1 MKNIFIIL
9 FFVSFLLSDQEE
21 KISYSVKYNGIKAG
35 EATLEKKLFNDNINL
50 IFNLKSRK
58 FIDLLYK
65 LRENISVI
73 ADKNYYSILS
83 IDKSTQQGKYKK
95 KYKATFNYESFI
107 GQINSNE
114 FTIVNSIYDPIS
126 IIYNLRDRI
135 LDKDKIF
142 TYDIISKD
150 RIKTIEMHVVG
161 NEKIIINNI
170 EYDCSILEAINTVDK
185 EKIKQTDALK
195 LWISSDE
202 YALPIIIEKK
212 AKSGTIKMEMESY
225 QILK

>member
-21 KISYSVKYNGIKAG
+21 QISYSVKYNGIKAG
-35 EATLEKKLFNDNINL
+35 EATLEKKLFNDNINI

-65 LRENISVI
+65 LRENISII

-83 IDKSTQQGKYKK
+83 IDKLTQQGKYKK
-95 KYKATFNYESFI
+95 NYKASFNYDSFI
-107 GQINSNE
+107 GQINNKE
-114 FTIVNSIYDPIS
+114 FAIVNSIYDPIS

-142 TYDIISKD
+142 TYDIISKN

-161 NEKIIINNI
+161 NEKISHLIF
-170 EYDCSILEAINTVDK
+170 
-185 EKIKQTDALK
+185 
-195 LWISSDE
+195 
-202 YALPIIIEKK
+202 
-212 AKSGTIKMEMESY
+212 
-225 QILK
+225 

>member
-1 MKNIFIIL
+1 MSKNSAFL
-9 FFVSFLLSDQEE
+9 CKFRHLWLKLRFFL
-21 KISYSVKYNGIKAG
+21 
-35 EATLEKKLFNDNINL
+35 
-50 IFNLKSRK
+50 SRK
-58 FIDLLYK
+58 KPILYK
-65 LRENISVI
+65 LRENISII

-95 KYKATFNYESFI
+95 KYKASFDYESFI
-107 GQINSNE
+107 GQINSKE

-142 TYDIISKD
+142 TYDIISKN

-185 EKIKQTDALK
+185 ENIKRTDALK
-195 LWISSDE
+195 LWISSDV

-212 AKSGTIKMEMESY
+212 AKSGTIKMEIESY
-225 QILK
+225 KILLKHCQKFLNLPFFLY

>member
-1 MKNIFIIL
+1 MKNIFFIL

-35 EATLEKKLFNDNINL
+35 EATLEKKLFNDSIHL

-65 LRENISVI
+65 LRENILVI
-73 ADKNYYSILS
+73 ADKNNYSILS

-95 KYKATFNYESFI
+95 EYKASFNYESFI
-107 GQINSNE
+107 GQINSNQ

-126 IIYNLRDRI
+126 IINNLRDRI
-135 LDKDKIF
+135 LGKDKFF

-150 RIKTIEMHVVG
+150 SIKTIEMHVVG
-161 NEKIIINNI
+161 NEKIIINNT
-170 EYDCSILEAINTVDK
+170 EYDCSILEAINTVNK
-185 EKIKQTDALK
+185 EKIKRTNALK

-212 AKSGTIKMEMESY
+212 AKSGTIKMEMESHK
-225 QILK
+225 ILK